1 MMLMATCQPF
11 VHGLTKSGTGTSIA
25 GQALSTSLTHPTMI
39 ANSVIKVSI
48 INAHQN
54 YFFL

>member
-1 MMLMATCQPF
+1 MLMATCQPF

-25 GQALSTSLTHPTMI
+25 GQALSISLTHPTMI